1 MADSP
6 SLFES
11 AINWIRTGYP
21 EGIPPTEFPPLL
33 ALLVRVL
40 DEEDVTTVALTLAR
54 EYGVDQPVTEE
65 QIAGAIEK
73 VTNDEP
79 TADEIN
85 QVAGRLAA
93 AGWPL
98 SAVPAGR

>member
-1 MADSP
+1 MSEGT

-11 AINWIRTGYP
+11 AIDWVRQGYP

-40 DEEDVTTVALTLAR
+40 DERQVTDVVLELGRDRDGDPLTEDR
-54 EYGVDQPVTEE
+54 
-65 QIAGAIEK
+65 IAAAITSVIDEK
-73 VTNDEP
+73 PSE
-79 TADEIN
+79 AEIN
-85 QVAGRLAA
+85 QVASRLAA

-98 SAVPAGR
+98 AATSDR

>member
-1 MADSP
+1 MSEGT

-11 AINWIRTGYP
+11 AINWVRQGYP

-40 DEEDVTTVALTLAR
+40 DERQVTDVVLELGRDRDGDPLTEDR
-54 EYGVDQPVTEE
+54 
-65 QIAGAIEK
+65 IAAAITSVIDEK
-73 VTNDEP
+73 PSE
-79 TADEIN
+79 AEIN
-85 QVAGRLAA
+85 QVASRLAA

-98 SAVPAGR
+98 AATSDP

>member
-1 MADSP
+1 MSEGT

-11 AINWIRTGYP
+11 AINWVRQGYP

-40 DEEDVTTVALTLAR
+40 DDRQVTDVVLELGRDRNGEPLTEDH
-54 EYGVDQPVTEE
+54 
-65 QIAGAIEK
+65 IAAAITSVIDEK
-73 VTNDEP
+73 PSE
-79 TADEIN
+79 AEIN
-85 QVAGRLAA
+85 QVASRLAA

-98 SAVPAGR
+98 AATSDR